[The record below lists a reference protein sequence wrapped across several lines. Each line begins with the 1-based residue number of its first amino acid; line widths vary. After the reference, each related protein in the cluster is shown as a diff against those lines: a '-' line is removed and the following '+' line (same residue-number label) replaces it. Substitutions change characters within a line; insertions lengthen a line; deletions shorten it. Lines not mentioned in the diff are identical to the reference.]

1 MNSFNFTQL
10 SDTIAPPHISF
21 ANPAINAKGDIAF
34 EGFLSPD
41 LPPTGIFYANNFQ
54 DNFESRTVVDNSEIF
69 LNTGAFQPV
78 FDPSINDW
86 GQVAFIENETSI
98 LTDENGAPIFDE
110 NNEPIIQ
117 LDKAS
122 IQVGNGEQEPFT
134 LIESIKPFNSF
145 AGANL
150 NNRGTVVY
158 VAGNL
163 LDVPV
168 DFPVT
173 STISTVSN
181 GQTTEIASTDGIF
194 SSFDVSLD
202 TIGGDGPITAL
213 DISPSINEND
223 EVAFNAGLDAGG
235 QGIFVGDGET
245 ITEVANSEGK
255 FDLFSNPNIN
265 DEGTTAFLT
274 QRDDGSRGIYL
285 NGYGK
290 TELLVDD
297 GGRFSFFNSE
307 PALNNNGEVAFYAEL
322 DDGSAGIYVAS
333 ELGSSLV
340 ASVGDEVAGS
350 TVQEL
355 VIVQDGLNDSGQV
368 AFQAQLED
376 GTFAILRADPVSNPT
391 HNNDRLYGDVG
402 NNYIDGC
409 TGNDLIVG
417 GKGNDTLIGGKGNDI
432 LRGGEGYDILTGG
445 AGHDTLVGGDDA
457 DIFKLAPDSGID
469 QILDYSDGIDK
480 FSLDNHLQFDYLE
493 IAQHNGNTEISLSS
507 TGDVLASLYDID
519 AQEIDILDFV

>member
-1 MNSFNFTQL
+1 MNSLNFVRL
-10 SDTIAPPHISF
+10 SDTIAPTYTSF

-34 EGFLSPD
+34 EGFISPD

-69 LNTGAFQPV
+69 LTTGAFQPV

-110 NNEPIIQ
+110 SGAPIIQ

-122 IQVGNGEQEPFT
+122 IKVGNGEQEPST
-134 LIESIKPFNSF
+134 LIESTEPFNSF

-173 STISTVSN
+173 STISTISN

-213 DISPSINEND
+213 DISPSINESD
-223 EVAFNAGLDAGG
+223 LVAFNAGLDAGG
-235 QGIFVGDGET
+235 QGIFIGDGET
-245 ITEVANSEGK
+245 ITEVANSDGE
-255 FDLFSNPNIN
+255 FDLFSNPDLN
-265 DEGTTAFLT
+265 DEGTTAFLA
-274 QRDDGSRGIYL
+274 QKDDGSRGIYL
-285 NGYGK
+285 NGYGETK
-290 TELLVDD
+290 LLADD
-297 GGRFSFFNSE
+297 SDIFSFFNSE

-340 ASVGDEVAGS
+340 ASVGDEIAG
-350 TVQEL
+350 VKIEGL
-355 VIVQDGLNDSGQV
+355 VIVQDGLNDSGQI
-368 AFQAQLED
+368 AFQAKLED
-376 GTFAILRADPVSNPT
+376 GTFAIFRADPVSQPS
-391 HNNDRLYGDVG
+391 HDNDRLYGDIG

-409 TGNDLIVG
+409 AGNDLIVG
-417 GKGNDTLIGGKGNDI
+417 DLGNDTLLGGEGNDI
-432 LRGGEGYDILTGG
+432 LRGDEGYDILTGG
-445 AGHDTLVGGDDA
+445 AGNDTLVGGDNA
-457 DIFKLAPDSGID
+457 DIFELTSANCTD
-469 QILDYSDGIDK
+469 QILDYTDGEDK
-480 FSLDNHLQFDYLE
+480 FSLDSHLQFDQLVVS
-493 IAQHNGNTEISLSS
+493 QQDSNTEISLSS
-507 TGDVLASLYDID
+507 TGEVLASLYEVN
-519 AQEIDILDFV
+519 AQAIDILDFV